1 MFFLFYFLLG
11 LVQGVTE
18 FLPVSSSGHLVLL
31 NKLFGIEQN
40 FVFLSVF
47 LHIATLLAVVFVLRK
62 EIWLL
67 IKNPFSKPAILLV
80 VATIPTVVVVLLFKS
95 FFEASFSGEW
105 LPICFAI
112 TATALLFTSIFS
124 KQYPN
129 KKMSY
134 KSAILMGL
142 SQGIAILPGIS
153 RSGATICTGLV
164 CGEDKQQTTHFS
176 FLMSIPIIIC
186 SLLYEVYQGVSQGV
200 PLVSGNI
207 AYVFVAFV
215 VAFVSGIFA
224 IKFMLRIVQR
234 GKYYYFSIYLYCLA
248 IFCLFV

>member
-11 LVQGVTE
+11 LIQGLTE

-31 NKLFGIEQN
+31 NKLFGMEQN

-62 EIWLL
+62 EIWFL
-67 IKNPFSKPAILLV
+67 IKNPFSKPTMLLV
-80 VATIPTVVVVLLFKS
+80 VATVPTVVIVLLFKS
-95 FFEASFSGEW
+95 FFETSFSGEW
-105 LPICFAI
+105 LPLCFAI
-112 TATALLFTSIFS
+112 TATALLFTSLFS

-134 KSAILMGL
+134 KSAILMGV

-164 CGEDKQQTTHFS
+164 CGEDKQQITHFS

-186 SLLYEVYQGVSQGV
+186 SLIYEVYKGVSQGT
-200 PLVSGNI
+200 PLLSGNI
-207 AYVFVAFV
+207 FLVLMAFV

-224 IKFMLRIVQR
+224 IKYMLKIVQK

-248 IFCLFV
+248 FFCLFV